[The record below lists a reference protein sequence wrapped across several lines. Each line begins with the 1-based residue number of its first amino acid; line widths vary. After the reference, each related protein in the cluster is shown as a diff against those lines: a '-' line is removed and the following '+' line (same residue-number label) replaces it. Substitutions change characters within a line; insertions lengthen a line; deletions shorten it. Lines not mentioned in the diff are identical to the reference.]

1 MCKIWSSEVRVR
13 RIAEFEALRGLLAL
27 WVVVGHVF
35 RHSGY
40 EPEDLGHFGLLASP
54 GLPVDVFIILSG
66 FVIFNLLDHKDEG
79 YFAFIIRRFFRL
91 FPLFVAVLLVSAS
104 FAGLHKSWVDNFP
117 WKTSY
122 FVGLSGIADA
132 SVEHLSSQIAV
143 HLTMLHGL
151 VPDSIL
157 PFSEYGI
164 VGQAWSISV
173 EWQFYLVA
181 PLLFFL
187 SRRAPAILSILVLA
201 IVLLH
206 SRYWLGEGFA
216 INQAAYFAVGILCY
230 FVFKNRDV
238 FQRAPG
244 MAWLAGAVSIMIVA
258 YLMLRPVS
266 LALWIGVFALVV
278 NEGDGGRNL
287 ISAACRSRPFQFLG
301 KISYSIYLT
310 HALVLDA
317 VSLTVLHLF
326 PDITKPLHFN
336 LAMLL
341 TLPLTLILSALT
353 YFLIEKPGMAVGQSL
368 ADKVATRYGA
378 SQSSQAPAATP

>member
-1 MCKIWSSEVRVR
+1 MK
-13 RIAEFEALRGLLAL
+13 RIAEFEALRGMLAL

-40 EPEDLGHFGLLASP
+40 EPEDLGHFGLFASP

-91 FPLFVAVLLVSAS
+91 FPLFVAVLVVSAL

-117 WKTSY
+117 WKTAY
-122 FVGLSGIADA
+122 FVGISGIADA
-132 SVEHLSSQIAV
+132 SVTHLASQFAV

-157 PFSEYGI
+157 PFSEYGL

-181 PLLFFL
+181 PILFLLC
-187 SRRAPAILSILVLA
+187 RRAPAILSVLVMA
-201 IVLLH
+201 VVLLH

-230 FVFKNRDV
+230 FVFKGRRV
-238 FQRAPG
+238 YQETPG
-244 MAWLAGAVSIMIVA
+244 VVWLVGTTSVLVVA
-258 YLMLRPVS
+258 YLMIRPVS
-266 LALWIGVFALVV
+266 LALWIGIFALVV
-278 NEGDGGRNL
+278 TAGDFGRNA
-287 ISAACRSRPFQFLG
+287 ISAFCRLRPIQFLG
-301 KISYSIYLT
+301 KTSYSIYLC
-310 HALVLDA
+310 HALVLDV
-317 VSLTVLHLF
+317 VSLTILSSF
-326 PDITKPLHFN
+326 PHITQPMHFV

-341 TLPLTLILSALT
+341 TLPLTVALSALT
-353 YFLIEKPGMAVGQSL
+353 YFLIEKPGMALGQVL
-368 ADKVATRYGA
+368 AGEAALSYGA
-378 SQSSQAPAATP
+378 KQDARAPVPPSRPSE